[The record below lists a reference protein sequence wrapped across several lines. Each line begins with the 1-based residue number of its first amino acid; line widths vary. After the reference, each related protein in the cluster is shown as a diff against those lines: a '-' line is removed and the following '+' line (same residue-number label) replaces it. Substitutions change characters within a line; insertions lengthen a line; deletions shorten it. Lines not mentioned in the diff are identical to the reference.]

1 MTSLNPQLMLE
12 GLKRSVPA
20 VFNGLNIEDDLLR
33 YSEEYSEFKK
43 IVSHCEKK
51 KKNKNVSYLHWEKVK
66 EKEKRM

>member
-1 MTSLNPQLMLE
+1 MLE

-33 YSEEYSEFKK
+33 YSEEEYSEFKK

-66 EKEKRM
+66 TVLEKRM